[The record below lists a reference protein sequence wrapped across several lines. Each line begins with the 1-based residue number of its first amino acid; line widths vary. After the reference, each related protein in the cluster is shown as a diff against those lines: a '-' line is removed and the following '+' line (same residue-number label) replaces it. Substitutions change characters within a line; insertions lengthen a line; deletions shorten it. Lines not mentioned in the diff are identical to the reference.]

1 MNHAGLYLTLVNI
14 LMYVIGWALYVAA
27 QAQNSVR
34 SKSNSL
40 PPGFEGMKL
49 WLRAQLVNLATRA
62 FFSGLAY
69 GFLVH
74 TVAAKIQNVGMP
86 LTSTAIAGVAGYSA
100 NALLYQFFG
109 LFPGL
114 RVEVSDLA
122 PPASSQIVPAPPNS
136 TPPTPPS
143 ETRA

>member
-1 MNHAGLYLTLVNI
+1 MYITLVNV
-14 LMYVIGWALYVAA
+14 LMYLIGWVLYVAA
-27 QAQNSVR
+27 QAQNSAK
-34 SKSNSL
+34 SKTNGL
-40 PPGFEGMKL
+40 PSGFEGIKV
-49 WLRAQLVNLATRA
+49 WLRLHLVNLATRA

-74 TVAAKIQNVGMP
+74 TIAIKIQNVGMP
-86 LTSTAIAGVAGYSA
+86 LTSTTIAGVAGYSA

-122 PPASSQIVPAPPNS
+122 PPPNS
-136 TPPTPPS
+136 QVVPS
-143 ETRA
+143 AEPKEAPKP

>member
-1 MNHAGLYLTLVNI
+1 MIAALNI
-14 LMYVIGWALYVAA
+14 VIFGVGWVLYVAA
-27 QAQNSVR
+27 QAQNSVT
-34 SKSNSL
+34 SKSNGL
-40 PPGFEGMKL
+40 PSGWPGIRI
-49 WLRAQLVNLATRA
+49 WLRAHAVNLATRA

-74 TVAAKIQNVGMP
+74 TFAAKVQSAGMP
-86 LTSTAIAGVAGYSA
+86 ISSHAIAGCAGYAA

-122 PPASSQIVPAPPNS
+122 PPASSNPIP
-136 TPPTPPS
+136 PPS
-143 ETRA
+143 ETRS